1 MKNNMQSF
9 TLVNCEI
16 TEIGDI
22 VSFYIEFQVLH
33 LRPFVSCCGSY
44 GQKIEVVKFCNSKNV
59 SA

>member
-22 VSFYIEFQVLH
+22 ASFYIEFQVLH
-33 LRPFVSCCGSY
+33 LRPFVSCWGPCG
-44 GQKIEVVKFCNSKNV
+44 QNIEVVKFCNSKTV